1 MGAPL
6 FWTDMEPGKKKNFI
20 LFVLITLFVVVAYCG
35 YYASGRGTKKEV
47 VETKK
52 PTKPINLEETTLEKG
67 LYLQTEMKLQNQKEQ
82 MERELEAMR
91 DELAAFKKDASTKKA
106 PTIIIKEEKNAQKAD
121 LTSAPETGLIAKKT
135 ETLPVKPPLP
145 PPAPK
150 KNLFTGNA
158 PPPPPVKQQDII
170 IGGIE
175 VISTPREVSNTTA
188 NEKKNSIYLPPS
200 FMKATL
206 LSGVAA
212 PTTTGGKI
220 NPVPMLFKI
229 DNLAILP
236 NEVRADLK
244 GCFVVAEGTGNLA
257 TERVQTRLLCLSCV
271 TQNGEAIIDQDIKG
285 FVVDADGQVDLKG
298 NPVAKMGMHL
308 ARVGL
313 AGLLGGLA
321 EGIEQSAYV
330 NSYSPATGITSSA
343 LEDDAAGIA
352 KLSIGRGLSQSA
364 KELQKFYIDL
374 AQQTMP
380 VLEVGPTKKVN
391 LVISKGVNIEINKQT
406 ETGH

>member
-1 MGAPL
+1 MATPA
-6 FWTDMEPGKKKNFI
+6 FWTNMEAGQKKNFTVLVIII
-20 LFVLITLFVVVAYCG
+20 LFVCLSYVG
-35 YYASGRGTKKEV
+35 YLATGRGEKKET
-47 VETKK
+47 TKENIPAK
-52 PTKPINLEETTLEKG
+52 HINLEESTLEKG
-67 LYLQTEMKLQNQKEQ
+67 LYLQTELKLQQQKEQ
-82 MERELEAMR
+82 MTDELKAMR
-91 DELAAFKKDASTKKA
+91 EELAAFKEDASARKA
-106 PTIIIKEEKNAQKAD
+106 PKIEIKEKKKNNN
-121 LTSAPETGLIAKKT
+121 LEETGLISKKSNV
-135 ETLPVKPPLP
+135 LPIKPPLP
-145 PPAPK
+145 PAPK
-150 KNLFTGNA
+150 RKNLFPA
-158 PPPPPVKQQDII
+158 SAPPPPVKQQDVL

-175 VISTPREVSNTTA
+175 IVSTPQEIKSLVGTT
-188 NEKKNSIYLPPS
+188 EKKNTIYLPPS

-236 NEVRADLK
+236 NKVRANLK

-257 TERVQTRLLCLSCV
+257 SERVQTRLLNLSCV
-271 TQNGEAIIDQDIKG
+271 TQNGEAIIDQNIKG

-313 AGLLGGLA
+313 AGLLGGIA
-321 EGIEQSAYV
+321 EGLESSAYIE
-330 NSYSPATGITSSA
+330 SYSPATGVSSKA
-343 LEDDAAGIA
+343 LKDDAGGIA
-352 KLSIGRGLSQSA
+352 KLSIGRGLSESA

-391 LVISKGVNIEINKQT
+391 LVISEGVNLEINKQEET
-406 ETGH
+406 EF

>member
-1 MGAPL
+1 MATPE
-6 FWTDMEPGKKKNFI
+6 FWDNLDAQQKQKVTI
-20 LFVLITLFVVVAYCG
+20 LVLILIFGIVAYFG
-35 YYASGRGTKKEV
+35 YYASGRGKKDESV
-47 VETKK
+47 AAKK
-52 PTKPINLEETTLEKG
+52 PTKHINLEESTLEKG
-67 LYLQTEMKLQNQKEQ
+67 LYLQTEMKLQNQKDEMNNKFKA
-82 MERELEAMR
+82 MENQLN
-91 DELAAFKKDASTKKA
+91 AFKTNAS
-106 PTIIIKEEKNAQKAD
+106 AQKAPQIVIKEVPAKDNKD
-121 LTSAPETGLIAKKT
+121 LSETGLLSQPLA
-135 ETLPVKPPLP
+135 VKPPLP
-145 PPAPK
+145 PPPRMNKA
-150 KNLFTGNA
+150 NLFPTNA
-158 PPPPPVKQQDII
+158 PPPPVKQDDIV

-175 VISTPREVSNTTA
+175 VVSTPHGISSA
-188 NEKKNSIYLPPS
+188 KADQKKNTIYLPPS

-212 PTTTGGKI
+212 PTVTGGKVS
-220 NPVPMLFKI
+220 PVPMLFKI

-257 TERVQTRLLCLSCV
+257 TERVQTRLLNLSCV
-271 TQNGEAIIDQDIKG
+271 TQGGAAIIDQTVKG

-330 NSYSPATGITSSA
+330 ESYSPATGVSSST
-343 LEDDAAGIA
+343 LSDDAGAIA
-352 KLSIGRGLSQSA
+352 KLSVGRGLANSA
-364 KELQKFYIDL
+364 KELQKFYIEL

-391 LVISKGVNIEINKQT
+391 IVISEGVTLEIQKQPET
-406 ETGH
+406 EF

>member
-1 MGAPL
+1 MAKPE
-6 FWTDMEPGKKKNFI
+6 FWDNLDPGQKQKISI
-20 LFVLITLFVVVAYCG
+20 LLLILVFGVVAYFG
-35 YYASGRGTKKEV
+35 YYASGRGDKEAITEV
-47 VETKK
+47 KK
-52 PTKPINLEETTLEKG
+52 PTKQINLEERTLEKG
-67 LYLQTEMKLQNQKEQ
+67 LYEQTEMKLQQQKDEMNSKIKAIQ
-82 MERELEAMR
+82 ASFAEFQAEAS
-91 DELAAFKKDASTKKA
+91 AKKA
-106 PTIIIKEEKNAQKAD
+106 PQVIIKEVQKKDD
-121 LTSAPETGLIAKKT
+121 LNETGLLDQKQDN
-135 ETLPVKPPLP
+135 LPVKPALP
-145 PPAPK
+145 PPPPAVNK
-150 KNLFTGNA
+150 ANLFPGTA
-158 PPPPPVKQQDII
+158 PPPPVKQKDII
-170 IGGIE
+170 LGGIE
-175 VISTPREVSNTTA
+175 VVSTPQGIINAATT
-188 NEKKNSIYLPPS
+188 EKKNSIYLPPS

-212 PTTTGGKI
+212 PTVTGGKVS
-220 NPVPMLFKI
+220 PVPMLFKI

-257 TERVQTRLLCLSCV
+257 TERVQTRLLNLSCV
-271 TQNGEAIIDQDIKG
+271 TQNGEAIIDQTIKG

-313 AGLLGGLA
+313 SGLLGGLA

-330 NSYSPATGITSSA
+330 ESYSPATGVSSSV
-343 LEDDAAGIA
+343 LEDEGSAIA
-352 KLSIGRGLSQSA
+352 KLSIGRGLANSA

-391 LVISKGVNIEINKQT
+391 LVISEGVNLDIAKQSQT
-406 ETGH
+406 EF

>member
-1 MGAPL
+1 MATPE
-6 FWTDMEPGKKKNFI
+6 FWDNLDASQKQKVTI
-20 LFVLITLFVVVAYCG
+20 LVLILVFGIVAYFG
-35 YYASGRGTKKEV
+35 YYASGRGDKEKAVTAKKE
-47 VETKK
+47 TKH
-52 PTKPINLEETTLEKG
+52 INLEESTLEKG
-67 LYLQTEMKLQNQKEQ
+67 LYLQTEMKFQKQKEE
-82 MERELEAMR
+82 MDGELNAIKQQ
-91 DELAAFKKDASTKKA
+91 LAAYRADASAKKT
-106 PTIIIKEEKNAQKAD
+106 PQIIIKEVPKKEDKS
-121 LTSAPETGLIAKKT
+121 LPETGLLSEPAQALK
-135 ETLPVKPPLP
+135 VKPPLP
-145 PPAPK
+145 PPPRANK
-150 KNLFTGNA
+150 SALFPGNA
-158 PPPPPVKQQDII
+158 PPPPVKQADVI

-175 VISTPREVSNTTA
+175 VVSTPQGITSA
-188 NEKKNSIYLPPS
+188 KADQKKNTIYLPPS

-212 PTTTGGKI
+212 PTITGGKVS
-220 NPVPMLFKI
+220 PVPMLFKI

-257 TERVQTRLLCLSCV
+257 TERVQTRLLNLSCV
-271 TQNGEAIIDQDIKG
+271 TQNGEAIIDQTIKG

-313 AGLLGGLA
+313 SGLLGGLA

-330 NSYSPATGITSSA
+330 NAYSPATGVSSST
-343 LEDDAAGIA
+343 LEDDGSAIA
-352 KLSIGRGLSQSA
+352 KLSIGRGLANSA
-364 KELQKFYIDL
+364 KELQKFYIEL

-391 LVISKGVNIEINKQT
+391 LVISEGVSLEIQKQAET
-406 ETGH
+406 EF

>member
-1 MGAPL
+1 MAKPE
-6 FWTDMEPGKKKNFI
+6 FWDNLDPGQKQKITI
-20 LFVLITLFVVVAYCG
+20 LVLILVFGVVAYFG
-35 YYASGRGTKKEV
+35 YFASGRGDKETV
-47 VETKK
+47 AEVKK
-52 PTKPINLEETTLEKG
+52 PTKHINLEERTLEKG
-67 LYLQTEMKLQNQKEQ
+67 LYQQTEMKLQQQKDEMDSKIKAIQ
-82 MERELEAMR
+82 ASLAEYKAEAS
-91 DELAAFKKDASTKKA
+91 AKKA
-106 PTIIIKEEKNAQKAD
+106 PQVIIREVQKKDD
-121 LTSAPETGLIAKKT
+121 LDETGLLDQKQDN
-135 ETLPVKPPLP
+135 LPVKPPLP
-145 PPAPK
+145 PPAV
-150 KNLFTGNA
+150 NRASLFPGNA
-158 PPPPPVKQQDII
+158 PAPPVKQKDII
-170 IGGIE
+170 LGGIE
-175 VISTPREVSNTTA
+175 VVSTPQGIINAATA
-188 NEKKNSIYLPPS
+188 EKKKSIYLPPS

-212 PTTTGGKI
+212 PTITGGKVS
-220 NPVPMLFKI
+220 PVPMLFKI

-257 TERVQTRLLCLSCV
+257 TERVQTRLLNLSCV
-271 TQNGEAIIDQDIKG
+271 TQNGEAIIDQAIKG

-321 EGIEQSAYV
+321 EGIEQSAYDE
-330 NSYSPATGITSSA
+330 SYSPATGVTSSTLSA
-343 LEDDAAGIA
+343 SGAAIA
-352 KLSIGRGLSQSA
+352 KLSVGRGLANSA

-391 LVISKGVNIEINKQT
+391 LVISEGVNLDIAKQSQT
-406 ETGH
+406 EF